1 MRVCW
6 NAFLVRLQKLP
17 ESKLTLKI
25 MQKMVPNNRQSDKKK
40 LRPKNLNLFTIRLP
54 INAVVS
60 ILHRASGV
68 GLFLALPLI
77 LLAFKASVNSPNSY
91 FLLTQMF
98 NTWTIKLLLI
108 GLSWAFFH
116 HFFAGIRHLLQDIH
130 WMTSL
135 NKARFSSRFVLGL
148 VGVSVCV
155 FAWFIW

>member
-1 MRVCW
+1 
-6 NAFLVRLQKLP
+6 
-17 ESKLTLKI
+17 
-25 MQKMVPNNRQSDKKK
+25 MQKPVHKRSLN
-40 LRPKNLNLFTIRLP
+40 RPKNLNLLTIKLP

-77 LLAFKASVNSPNSY
+77 LLALQYSVGSPKSY
-91 FLLTQMF
+91 SILTNLF
-98 NTWTIKLLLI
+98 DTWFVKVVLI

-135 NKARFSSRFVLGL
+135 QKARFSGKAVLYL
-148 VGVSVCV
+148 VALAVAI

>member
-1 MRVCW
+1 
-6 NAFLVRLQKLP
+6 
-17 ESKLTLKI
+17 
-25 MQKMVPNNRQSDKKK
+25 MQKPVHKRSVN
-40 LRPKNLNLFTIRLP
+40 RPKNLNLFTIKLP

-77 LLAFKASVNSPNSY
+77 LLALQYLVRSPESY
-91 FLLTQMF
+91 AILTNLF
-98 NTWTIKLLLI
+98 DTWFVKLLLI

-116 HFFAGIRHLLQDIH
+116 HLFAGIRHLLQDIH

-135 NKARFSSRFVLGL
+135 QKTRFSGKAVLYL
-148 VGVSVCV
+148 VALAVAI

>member
-1 MRVCW
+1 
-6 NAFLVRLQKLP
+6 
-17 ESKLTLKI
+17 
-25 MQKMVPNNRQSDKKK
+25 MQKTNSNHRLNDKKK
-40 LRPKNLNLFTIRLP
+40 HRPKNLNLLTIRLP

-77 LLAFKASVNSPNSY
+77 LLAFQSSVDSPSSY
-91 FLLTQMF
+91 FLLTQ
-98 NTWTIKLLLI
+98 TLGAWYVKLFLI

-135 NKARFSSRFVLGL
+135 QKARFSSRVVLWL
-148 VGVSVCV
+148 VGIAVIV
-155 FAWFIW
+155 FAWFIWL

>member
-1 MRVCW
+1 
-6 NAFLVRLQKLP
+6 
-17 ESKLTLKI
+17 
-25 MQKMVPNNRQSDKKK
+25 MQKTSTNNNKR
-40 LRPKNLNLFTIRLP
+40 RPKNLNLFTIRLP

-77 LLAFKASVNSPNSY
+77 LLVLQTSVKSAQSY
-91 FLLTQMF
+91 QSLINML
-98 NTWTIKLLLI
+98 NTWPLKLLLI
-108 GLSWAFFH
+108 GLAWAFSH

-135 NKARFSSRFVLGL
+135 NNARLSSRILLCL
-148 VGVSVCV
+148 VGLSTLI